1 MTRVGLRST
10 ASGHSAMAAT
20 VVAVPDRPW
29 VPSLL
34 AGLAGLVLVLTLVL
48 VNGGGISSLVHGAP
62 PFTNPVTAPDSLTVR
77 PGDQGFD
84 GQFYYRLSVSP
95 RSTKGEIAGVRLD
108 LPALRSQ
115 RILYPTIVWAVSGG
129 GRPTAVPWAMVLVNL
144 AAISAVGAI
153 GGALAISSGRHAL
166 WGLAFA
172 MYPGFVYS
180 IGFDLAEVLAAAF
193 LLAGLLFARRRRWVA
208 TAVFLS
214 FAVLTRETTAIVPI
228 SLGLAWLWDRRQAVS
243 PRIGPISRG
252 RLMAGIVP
260 LAIAVGWQLDVRAR
274 WGQFPL
280 ASSGDKN
287 LRFPFAGLA
296 DTFGKMLPPSS
307 GAEAFRWLSLG
318 FVVGVLGL
326 GFVAIRRS
334 TAESHE
340 KIALVAGTILL
351 TLLSPFI
358 WGGATSFM
366 RATTESCLLA
376 ILVILG
382 APRPNIRH
390 LLIAPIGVIAAV
402 TAASE
407 VAKAR

>member
-1 MTRVGLRST
+1 MQALQHGKTAKEYEQPTTFGCHDAESNGQRGCGCHVTTGKGSRSGIE
-10 ASGHSAMAAT
+10 ARDLVECPIKPPQPGCFQRGKIEVDLARE
-20 VVAVPDRPW
+20 PDR
-29 VPSLL
+29 
-34 AGLAGLVLVLTLVL
+34 GKR
-48 VNGGGISSLVHGAP
+48 
-62 PFTNPVTAPDSLTVR
+62 F
-77 PGDQGFD
+77 
-84 GQFYYRLSVSP
+84 
-95 RSTKGEIAGVRLD
+95 
-108 LPALRSQ
+108 
-115 RILYPTIVWAVSGG
+115 
-129 GRPTAVPWAMVLVNL
+129 
-144 AAISAVGAI
+144 
-153 GGALAISSGRHAL
+153 AL

-180 IGFDLAEVLAAAF
+180 IGFDLAEVLAGAF

-243 PRIGPISRG
+243 TRIGPISRG

-326 GFVAIRRS
+326 GFAAIRRS

-376 ILVILG
+376 ILIILG
-382 APRPNIRH
+382 APRPNIRR
-390 LLIAPIGVIAAV
+390 LLIAPVGVIAAV